1 MKYFYKYIV
10 VCLIVFVLTSCSG
23 LKPVYNNA
31 DLKKI
36 SKEIIILPAEGRY
49 GTILRNEL
57 VKIFNSENDSDN
69 KNAYIMKS
77 SVNVSH
83 TTVQAFNTEGT
94 ASRYRAIINVKY
106 AVYDR
111 NKCKILSGNNQTV
124 THYNSKGGGYDYG
137 NIHSE
142 RESVKKNIEYNIRQI
157 YPLIYNSINDNLRYK
172 KKNLPFLKNSKDCI
186 ATL

>member
-1 MKYFYKYIV
+1 
-10 VCLIVFVLTSCSG
+10 
-23 LKPVYNNA
+23 
-31 DLKKI
+31 
-36 SKEIIILPAEGRY
+36 
-49 GTILRNEL
+49 
-57 VKIFNSENDSDN
+57 
-69 KNAYIMKS
+69 MKS
-77 SVNVSH
+77 SINVSH

-106 AVYDR
+106 AVYDGS
-111 NKCKILSGNNQTV
+111 KCKILSGNNQTV

-142 RESVKKNIEYNIRQI
+142 RESVKKNIEYNVRQI

-172 KKNLPFLKNSKDCI
+172 KKNLPFLKNPKDCI